1 MGLLEYRGLVRMP
14 RTMSWATL
22 SRPLRQAQGRLCG
35 TEFWTGS
42 SHADSKAPQARVDYA
57 VRAPGQDDEEP

>member
-1 MGLLEYRGLVRMP
+1 MP